1 VSYNP
6 GGSFLAI
13 STRDCLVSI
22 WKVSDYQLL
31 HVYSGSSIAVSL
43 SWLPAREDTLMCGL
57 EDGSITS
64 LTITDSSLDV
74 VGFWAHAFPVE
85 CLAAKGMSLASGAHE
100 ELFIWKLRDGI
111 SSGKWCA
118 ERDLGM
124 PPTSSHNEAREVIVT
139 SIHWTKSKRYS
150 SLLLVTFLHHGFMV
164 FDAKTWTRIRAFP
177 LKGCIADA
185 DITADGRTM
194 VISNMTTGFD
204 LYDVESMSSMG
215 TYKHDVAA
223 LRMVP
228 VTFIHGGN
236 AVVSG
241 STVGE
246 AHLWD
251 VETCCGI
258 HTL

>member
-1 VSYNP
+1 
-6 GGSFLAI
+6 
-13 STRDCLVSI
+13 
-22 WKVSDYQLL
+22 
-31 HVYSGSSIAVSL
+31 
-43 SWLPAREDTLMCGL
+43 
-57 EDGSITS
+57 
-64 LTITDSSLDV
+64 
-74 VGFWAHAFPVE
+74 
-85 CLAAKGMSLASGAHE
+85 
-100 ELFIWKLRDGI
+100 
-111 SSGKWCA
+111 
-118 ERDLGM
+118 
-124 PPTSSHNEAREVIVT
+124 
-139 SIHWTKSKRYS
+139 
-150 SLLLVTFLHHGFMV
+150 V
-164 FDAKTWTRIRAFP
+164 FDTKTWTRIRVFP

-236 AVVSG
+236 AVASS

-251 VETCCGI
+251 VKTCCGI
-258 HTL
+258 HTLPLQQKDHVLAMDAFYDRRKDRFFIATAIYNPTTEDAVVIWKTERLGGEENVKRSQTMKAVFNASLGIRQLVKYVVD